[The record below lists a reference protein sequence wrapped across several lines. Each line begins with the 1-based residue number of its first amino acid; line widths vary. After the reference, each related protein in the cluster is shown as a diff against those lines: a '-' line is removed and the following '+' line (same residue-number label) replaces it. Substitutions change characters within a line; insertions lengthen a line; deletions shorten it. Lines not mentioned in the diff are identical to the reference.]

1 MTCKGGCIKYKA
13 LKEYNGNL
21 GRYAIGQKRCSTC
34 EIFVNWEGLHCPCC
48 GCNLRTKPRNTSNRI
63 HLQEVNFVKRI

>member
-13 LKEYNGNL
+13 GKPHNNF

-34 EIFVNWEGLHCPCC
+34 EIYLNWSGAGCPCC
-48 GCNLRTKPRNTSNRI
+48 GSQLRTKPRNTLNRI
-63 HLQEVNFVKRI
+63 RLQESNLIKRL